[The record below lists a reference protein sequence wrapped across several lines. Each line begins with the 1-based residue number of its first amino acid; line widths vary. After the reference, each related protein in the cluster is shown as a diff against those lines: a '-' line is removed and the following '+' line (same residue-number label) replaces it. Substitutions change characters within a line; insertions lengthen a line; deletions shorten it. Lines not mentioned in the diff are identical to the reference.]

1 MKKKA
6 LWKDIWIEIGKSKA
20 RFLALLAI
28 ITLGVAFFAGI
39 KAAGP
44 DMLDTANQYYEEN
57 NLYDLKVLSTYGL
70 EEADIG
76 ILAKTAN
83 LAVHPMRTVD
93 IEMEGSDFLVKVF
106 PLQSGADPVNEY
118 AVVDG
123 RLPETS
129 GEIAL
134 DAQQK
139 LMDTYQNGDT
149 ISLRP

>member
-57 NLYDLKVLSTYGL
+57 NLSYCSNTLHG
-70 EEADIG
+70 
-76 ILAKTAN
+76 
-83 LAVHPMRTVD
+83 RTN
-93 IEMEGSDFLVKVF
+93 S
-106 PLQSGADPVNEY
+106 
-118 AVVDG
+118 
-123 RLPETS
+123 
-129 GEIAL
+129 
-134 DAQQK
+134 
-139 LMDTYQNGDT
+139 NGPNKNY
-149 ISLRP
+149 RKH